1 MKTCQLLNAFVAF
14 FCQLHVHLPPVAAAD
29 ATLYQSGRL
38 APRNQRH
45 DPMMLRLQAF
55 SEFAHVR
62 RFPSGKAF
70 DLEHQQVLQGRDSV
84 PVRQLFAEA
93 QITTQLVAEV
103 GKRFEIGF

>member
-1 MKTCQLLNAFVAF
+1 MKASQLFNAFVAF
-14 FCQLHVHLPPVAAAD
+14 FCQLHIHLPPVAVAD

-45 DPMMLRLQAF
+45 DPVMLRLQAF
-55 SEFAHVR
+55 SEFANVR
-62 RFPSGKAF
+62 RFPSGKAL

-84 PVRQLFAEA
+84 PVRQLFAKA

-103 GKRFEIGF
+103 GKRFEIGL